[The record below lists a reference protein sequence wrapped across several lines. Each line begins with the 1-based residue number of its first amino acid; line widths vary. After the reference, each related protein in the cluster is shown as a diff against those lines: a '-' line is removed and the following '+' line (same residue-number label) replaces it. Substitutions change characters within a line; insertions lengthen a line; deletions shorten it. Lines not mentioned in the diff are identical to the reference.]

1 MSITTGETIVP
12 LPVASDKKT
21 TAQVMELFRRS
32 LTYNIKR
39 RMGYTENERLF
50 LLGEQLDEQDYG
62 DHRVELKFAT
72 RFCRTHTGYVIKD
85 RPNIQVPPRNPN
97 LTQFRYQSSRIE
109 MGLNTWWD
117 DENVVQKLK
126 RGVLTASYKGDYVWF
141 LNVDATKK
149 EIRFQP
155 LQPDFFDYDKV
166 STDPDSPYLWVMR
179 AEMMNTDAL
188 KNRYPAKAHLIT
200 PSGLNTR
207 FLTYTNFVS
216 SDLYNLHKTCWIE
229 LMDAKYIYKYAND
242 VEIEV
247 IEHNYPFIPYYHLQ
261 YFDVGMKYGMCP
273 MDLIKDPVK
282 KWNQIIG
289 YQLNQAL
296 KVANPPLVIIGG
308 NANITADNLKG
319 GKISIPTIGATVQY
333 LQPPQSNMQMDK
345 MIEQM
350 KQYVHFMAAL
360 NEEAMAW
367 FTGALTSA
375 GVSIE
380 LRMDSTVREAL
391 DVQIGLQSLIQKV
404 NADYLK
410 LCEKFFPEKDITE
423 SKMFGQ
429 LTDVPFP
436 AKFIDKYYKNIV
448 DFGGILPRSNT
459 EMIRNVLAKYQA
471 KLISK
476 DTALEEMR
484 YLDPSTEMEKIRSE
498 SIEEANLQKQIE
510 AGMVEQKYFDDPKKE
525 EDYMLTEN
533 KLAMPH
539 PNQDHEVYIKAHME
553 RYKVTP
559 SKLFIQNIMLRKQ
572 MMGQAMPLPTWRE
585 WQWAEGFQGQGQPTQ
600 QPTPNFQQ

>member
-1 MSITTGETIVP
+1 MSITTGETLIAS
-12 LPVASDKKT
+12 PVASDKKT

-50 LLGEQLDEQDYG
+50 LLGEQLDEQDFG

-149 EIRFQP
+149 EVRFQP

-166 STDPDSPYLWVMR
+166 STDPDSPYLWVLR

-188 KNRYPAKAHLIT
+188 KIRYPAKAHLIT

-289 YQLNQAL
+289 YQFDQAL

-391 DVQIGLQSLIQKV
+391 DVQIGLQALIQKV

-436 AKFIDKYYKNIV
+436 AKFIDRYYKNIV

-484 YLDPSTEMEKIRSE
+484 YLDPSTEMEKIRAE
-498 SIEEANLQKQIE
+498 AIEEANLAKQIE

-525 EDYMLTEN
+525 EDYMLVEN

-539 PNQDHEVYIKAHME
+539 PNQDHEVYIKSHME
-553 RYKVTP
+553 RYKITP
-559 SKLFIQNIMLRKQ
+559 SNLFIQNIMLRKQ